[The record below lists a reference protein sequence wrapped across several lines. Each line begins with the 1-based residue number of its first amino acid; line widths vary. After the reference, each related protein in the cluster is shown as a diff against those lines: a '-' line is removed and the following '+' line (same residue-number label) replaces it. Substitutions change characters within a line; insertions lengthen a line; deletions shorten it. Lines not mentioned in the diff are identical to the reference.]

1 MLKWF
6 VTPHKRTPQSRDEI
20 MADWTDGKPYR
31 VYQSGGKEISGND
44 TLRLKMAGVTHI
56 HFVWQLEDH
65 SIQNHLLELK

>member
-31 VYQSGGKEISGND
+31 IYQSGGVLISGND
-44 TLRLKMAGVTHI
+44 TTRARMAGVTHI
-56 HFVWQLEDH
+56 QFVWQLEDLRLQTH
-65 SIQNHLLELK
+65 TIELK